1 MGLEP
6 DPEYPEKERE
16 VTTDEKSTERRVRL
30 HSFPEDLPFFHH
42 LYSAS
47 DPGGD
52 LFHRPGDLSQ
62 AGKHVYFCGHH
73 GLPAGLPLCRGHD
86 YDASSEGD
94 GPGRL
99 REGQKGAGELPALY
113 DCVFTAYE
121 KTTSVDALVLGQG
134 SVIGYSSN
142 PKTNPEYIE
151 KHLTEILQGNN
162 VKRTVKIFKDYRK
175 FETRVKEM
183 AASESAGDEKRKNEK
198 AVDVLKAIAL

>member
-1 MGLEP
+1 M
-6 DPEYPEKERE
+6 KK
-16 VTTDEKSTERRVRL
+16 V
-30 HSFPEDLPFFHH
+30 
-42 LYSAS
+42 
-47 DPGGD
+47 
-52 LFHRPGDLSQ
+52 
-62 AGKHVYFCGHH
+62 
-73 GLPAGLPLCRGHD
+73 
-86 YDASSEGD
+86 
-94 GPGRL
+94 
-99 REGQKGAGELPALY
+99 QKGEYGYIHSQKICRSFITFILLLIPVVIFFIGLAIYHKRENMFTFVAIMGCLPGCRYAVGMIMMLLQKETDPAVYEKTRKAAGELPALY
-113 DCVFTAYE
+113 DCVFTANE

>member
-1 MGLEP
+1 M
-6 DPEYPEKERE
+6 KK
-16 VTTDEKSTERRVRL
+16 V
-30 HSFPEDLPFFHH
+30 
-42 LYSAS
+42 
-47 DPGGD
+47 
-52 LFHRPGDLSQ
+52 
-62 AGKHVYFCGHH
+62 
-73 GLPAGLPLCRGHD
+73 
-86 YDASSEGD
+86 
-94 GPGRL
+94 
-99 REGQKGAGELPALY
+99 QKGESGYIHSQKICRSFITFILLLIPVVIFFIGLAIYHKRENMFTFVAIMGCLPGCRYAVGMIMMLLQKETDPAVYEKTRKAAGELPALY